1 MQPTDTVNLKTK
13 LLIGERHRLQS
24 YILLYLPT
32 DSIFKVSTNNYL
44 TKQEY

>member
-24 YILLYLPT
+24 YILLYLPIDT
-32 DSIFKVSTNNYL
+32 TV
-44 TKQEY
+44 